1 MGKTRK
7 GLRYN
12 PKDEYYL
19 KAKKEGFVAR
29 SIFKLEEID
38 VKFKLLHKN
47 MKVLDL
53 GCAPGSWMQY
63 SARKVGHGGF
73 VVGIDIAPVR
83 VEMPQVAFHMG
94 DLFEISGDEDYLKAR
109 APFDLIQS
117 DVMAKTSGVADAD
130 CARSLNLVE
139 KGFSLAQKGLLRVDG
154 AFVAKVFEGP
164 GFTEFYTEFKKHFK
178 KAAVQRPKA
187 TRQGSREVYVV
198 GVGFKGPGPVSFST

>member
-12 PKDEYYL
+12 PKDEYYH

-38 VKFKLLHKN
+38 AKFKLLHKN

-63 SARKVGHGGF
+63 SARKVGAGGF

-83 VEMPQVAFHMG
+83 VEMPQVSFHLG
-94 DLFEISGDEDYLKAR
+94 DLFEVTGDEDYLKAH
-109 APFDLIQS
+109 APFDIIQS
-117 DVMAKTSGVADAD
+117 DVMAKTSGVPDAD

-139 KGFSLAQKGLLRVDG
+139 KGFSLATKGLLKPGG

-164 GFTEFYTEFKKHFK
+164 GFTEFYTNFKKHFK
-178 KAAVQRPKA
+178 KAGVQRPKA
-187 TRQGSREVYVV
+187 IRQGSREVYIV
-198 GVGFKGPGPVSFST
+198 GIDFKNLNP

>member
-12 PKDEYYL
+12 PKDEYYH

-38 VKFKLLHKN
+38 AKFKLLHKN

-63 SARKVGHGGF
+63 AARKVGTTGR

-83 VEMPQVAFHMG
+83 VEMPQASFHLC
-94 DLFEISGDEDYLKAR
+94 DLFELSGDEDYLTEST
-109 APFDLIQS
+109 PFDMIQS
-117 DVMAKTSGVADAD
+117 DVMSKTSGVPDAD

-139 KGFSLAQKGLLRVDG
+139 KGFSLALKGLLKVEG
-154 AFVAKVFEGP
+154 SFVAKVFEGP

-187 TRQGSREVYVV
+187 IRQGSREVYIV
-198 GVGFKGPGPVSFST
+198 GTGFKGKL

>member
-12 PKDEYYL
+12 PKDEYYH

-38 VKFKLLHKN
+38 AKYKMLQKN
-47 MKVLDL
+47 MKVFDL

-63 SARKVGHGGF
+63 AARKVGPGGR

-83 VEMPQVAFHMG
+83 VEHPQISFHQA
-94 DLFEISGDEDYLKAR
+94 DLFEVTGQEPYLQEVG
-109 APFDLIQS
+109 PFDMFQS
-117 DVMAKTSGVADAD
+117 DVMSKTSGVPDAD

-139 KGFSLAQKGLLRVDG
+139 KGFSLATGGLLKVG
-154 AFVAKVFEGP
+154 GIFVAKVFEGP
-164 GFTEFYTEFKKHFK
+164 GFTEFYTNFKRHFA

-187 TRQGSREVYVV
+187 IRQGSRELYVV
-198 GVGFKGPGPVSFST
+198 GMGFKGPQK

>member
-12 PKDEYYL
+12 PKDEYYH

-38 VKFKLLHKN
+38 QKFKLLHKN

-63 SARKVGHGGF
+63 SARKVGVGGK
-73 VVGIDIAPVR
+73 VIGIDIAPVR
-83 VEMPQVAFHMG
+83 VEMPQVEFHLA
-94 DLFEISGDEDYLKAR
+94 DLFEVSGDEEYLLNS
-109 APFDLIQS
+109 APFDIIQS
-117 DVMAKTSGVADAD
+117 DVMAKTSGVPDAD

-139 KGFSLAQKGLLRVDG
+139 KGFWLAQKGLLKVDG
-154 AFVAKVFEGP
+154 SFVAKVFEGP
-164 GFTEFYTEFKKHFK
+164 GFTEFYTDFKKHFK

-187 TRQGSREVYVV
+187 IRQGSREVYVV
-198 GVGFKGPGPVSFST
+198 GVGFK

>member
-7 GLRYN
+7 GLKYN
-12 PKDEYYL
+12 PKDEYYH

-38 VKFKLLHKN
+38 AKFRLLGKN

-63 SARKVGHGGF
+63 AARKVGPGGR

-83 VEMPQVAFHMG
+83 VQMPQVSFHQG
-94 DLFEISGDEDYLKAR
+94 DLFEVTGQEDYLKELM
-109 APFDLIQS
+109 PFDIIQS
-117 DVMAKTSGVADAD
+117 DVMAKTSGVPDAD

-139 KGFSLAQKGLLRVDG
+139 KGFSLACSGVLKPGG
-154 AFVAKVFEGP
+154 SFVAKVFEGP
-164 GFTEFYTEFKKHFK
+164 GFTEFYTVFKKHFS

-187 TRQGSREVYVV
+187 IRQGSREVYVV
-198 GVGFKGPGPVSFST
+198 GLGFTPKK